1 MAGRITGLKQ
11 ISTGWYHIRGIGP
24 CNWVQTPEWPATEAV
39 IREHA
44 FPEASEEFIKLVIE
58 AAEHGS
64 GTTSAKPGDQRKSGP
79 ADPKPRL
86 TNPTG
91 RRQQNRNAAA
101 GRIR

>member
-1 MAGRITGLKQ
+1 MAERITGLKQ

-58 AAEHGS
+58 AAEREQDYIRQVG
-64 GTTSAKPGDQRKSGP
+64 Q
-79 ADPKPRL
+79 PKEERSC
-86 TNPTG
+86 
-91 RRQQNRNAAA
+91 
-101 GRIR
+101 